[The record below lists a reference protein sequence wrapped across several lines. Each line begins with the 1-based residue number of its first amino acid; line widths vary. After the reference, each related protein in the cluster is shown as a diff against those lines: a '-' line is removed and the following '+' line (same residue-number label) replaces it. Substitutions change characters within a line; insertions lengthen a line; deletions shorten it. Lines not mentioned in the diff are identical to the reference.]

1 MSSESTYGKNIHYEK
16 LWNEWSDGVKLPIF
30 KFFSKFGVCEEKVNC
45 LLLEFGYD
53 DKKSLNKEEFYEL
66 MKKVEFA
73 EKCKLGEFGKMCIF
87 SSFQITESK
96 HPNEYVFH

>member
-1 MSSESTYGKNIHYEK
+1 MSNEISYKEDDIYKK
-16 LWNEWSDGVKLPIF
+16 LWNEWSDGVK
-30 KFFSKFGVCEEKVNC
+30 FSNLEFLSRLGVCEEKVNS

-66 MKKVEFA
+66 MRKVEFA
-73 EKCKLGEFGKMCIF
+73 ENCETGEFGKMSIF
-87 SSFQITESK
+87 SSFQITESQ